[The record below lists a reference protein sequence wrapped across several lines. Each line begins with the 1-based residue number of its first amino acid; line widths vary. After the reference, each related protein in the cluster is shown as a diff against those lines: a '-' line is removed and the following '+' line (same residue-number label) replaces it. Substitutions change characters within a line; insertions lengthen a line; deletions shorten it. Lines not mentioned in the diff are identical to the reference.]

1 MIHQFN
7 VNPQVHPVRQKR
19 RHFDPERNRAITEEV
34 DKLLPAKM
42 VHEVQY
48 PTWLSNPVMVKK
60 DTGGWRMCVD
70 FTDLNKAC
78 PKDCYPLPKVDT
90 LVDAAMGYE
99 VLCFFDAFKGYH
111 QIGMSPEDQE
121 KTAFYTDKGTYCYT
135 TMPFGLKNAGATY
148 QRLVNQAFK
157 SQIGR
162 TVEAYVDDV
171 LLKSQTTST
180 FLADLKEVLEVLRET
195 RMMLNPKKCVL
206 GVTSGKFLGYLVSR
220 RGIEAN
226 PDKVRAIQEM
236 SPPRCVRDVQ
246 RLTGR
251 LAALNRFLSQSAS
264 KALLFFKVLKKADD
278 FSWTKECQ

>member
-1 MIHQFN
+1 
-7 VNPQVHPVRQKR
+7 
-19 RHFDPERNRAITEEV
+19 
-34 DKLLPAKM
+34 
-42 VHEVQY
+42 
-48 PTWLSNPVMVKK
+48 MVKK
-60 DTGGWRMCVD
+60 DTGAWRMCVN

-90 LVDAAMGYE
+90 LVDSSMGYE
-99 VLCFFDAFKGYH
+99 VLCFLDAFKGYH

-121 KTAFYTDKGTYCYT
+121 KTAFYTDRGTYCYT

-148 QRLVNQAFK
+148 QHLVNHAFK

-162 TVEAYVDDV
+162 NVETYVDDV

-180 FLADLKEVLEVLRET
+180 FLSDLREVLEVFRET
-195 RMMLNPKKCVL
+195 RIMLNPKKCIF

-236 SPPRCVRDVQ
+236 SLPRCIRDVQ

-251 LAALNRFLSQSAS
+251 LAAQNRFLSQSAS
-264 KALLFFKVLKKADD
+264 KALPFFKVLKKADS
-278 FSWTKECQ
+278 FSWTEECQHTFEQLKGYLHHLPTLTSPRPGDKLFLYLSAAAEAVSAVLKREEPHFL